1 MSHEIRTPMNA
12 IIGLGGLLERTKLD
26 IKQHDYVE
34 KINNSARNL
43 LGIINDILDFS
54 KIEAGKLDIEKVGFN
69 IDEVLSNLSSV
80 VSMKAFEKGVE
91 FAILRDADLP
101 EQLIGDPLRLNQIL
115 LNLSNNA
122 IKFTD
127 EGEIV
132 LNIEMLNQT
141 EHNVNVQ
148 FTVKD
153 TGIGMTE
160 EQVSRLFKAFSQAD
174 TSITR
179 KYGGTGLGLTISK
192 KLVDMMDGH
201 IQVESVY
208 GEGTSFI
215 FDMPFGIGNA
225 EKDKSSFIPESVKEL
240 KIAVID
246 DNETAL
252 IVYQNY
258 LRIMPQKVDYFTS
271 GEAFL
276 EVWELGKYDLLFMD
290 YLMPGLDGIETW
302 IKVKSMAQEVELPKI
317 IMVTAYGKE
326 EVVKEATEAGIQSI
340 LMKPVT
346 HSTLFDTLIQTVSN
360 DEWGASKEK
369 QKGIKSFK

>member
-1 MSHEIRTPMNA
+1 
-12 IIGLGGLLERTKLD
+12 
-26 IKQHDYVE
+26 
-34 KINNSARNL
+34 
-43 LGIINDILDFS
+43 
-54 KIEAGKLDIEKVGFN
+54 
-69 IDEVLSNLSSV
+69 
-80 VSMKAFEKGVE
+80 MKAFEKGVE

-290 YLMPGLDGIETW
+290 YLMPG
-302 IKVKSMAQEVELPKI
+302 
-317 IMVTAYGKE
+317 
-326 EVVKEATEAGIQSI
+326 
-340 LMKPVT
+340 
-346 HSTLFDTLIQTVSN
+346 
-360 DEWGASKEK
+360 
-369 QKGIKSFK
+369 